1 MSACIWVHKYVHL
14 YVCAWVC
21 VRVCMYVCMHGCMVC
36 IQVCAR
42 MCMHGCVCAQVH
54 VCAQVCVHGC
64 IVCALARVRAC
75 VCTGVC
81 AWVHVCAQVC
91 VHRCGF
97 GMTKAL
103 GRRQILPWPW
113 WTTPK
118 ADSHSFFIFGLD
130 KFQTVPTVMRQAVQ
144 RTISLNSCP
153 MILCT
158 WYMRLLKEQ
167 RPVGDLSRA
176 GGPSRWRACAHK
188 GCRSSL
194 CSFVAL
200 GSSKNSLSTLLLG
213 YAN

>member
-1 MSACIWVHKYVHL
+1 MPAYGCISMCTCMCVHGCVCVFACM
-14 YVCAWVC
+14 CACMGAWCAYKC
-21 VRVCMYVCMHGCMVC
+21 VRVCVCMGVSVHGCMCVRRYVCMGALCVHWHVC
-36 IQVCAR
+36 
-42 MCMHGCVCAQVH
+42 VH
-54 VCAQVCVHGC
+54 VCAQVCVHG
-64 IVCALARVRAC
+64 
-75 VCTGVC
+75 
-81 AWVHVCAQVC
+81 
-91 VHRCGF
+91 CGF

>member
-1 MSACIWVHKYVHL
+1 MCTCMCVHGCVH
-14 YVCAWVC
+14 
-21 VRVCMYVCMHGCMVC
+21 VCMYVCMCVHTSVC
-36 IQVCAR
+36 ICA
-42 MCMHGCVCAQVH
+42 CMGVS
-54 VCAQVCVHGC
+54 VHGC
-64 IVCALARVRAC
+64 IVCALVRVCAC
-75 VCTGVC
+75 VCTGVF
-81 AWVHVCAQVC
+81 AWV
-91 VHRCGF
+91 CGF
-97 GMTKAL
+97 GMIKTL

-118 ADSHSFFIFGLD
+118 DDSHSFSIFGLD

-144 RTISLNSCP
+144 WTISLNSCP

-158 WYMRLLKEQ
+158 WYMHLLKEQ
-167 RPVGDLSRA
+167 RPARDLSRA
-176 GGPSRWRACAHK
+176 GGPSRWRACARK

>member
-1 MSACIWVHKYVHL
+1 MGVCACLHVCVHAWVHGVHTSVCAYVYAWVCL
-14 YVCAWVC
+14 CTGACVCVGMCAWVHC
-21 VRVCMYVCMHGCMVC
+21 VCTGTCACMCVHRCVCMG
-36 IQVCAR
+36 
-42 MCMHGCVCAQVH
+42 
-54 VCAQVCVHGC
+54 
-64 IVCALARVRAC
+64 AC

-81 AWVHVCAQVC
+81 AWVHVCAKVC
-91 VHRCGF
+91 VHGCGF

>member
-21 VRVCMYVCMHGCMVC
+21 VHVCMYVWVHGCAYKCVRVCVCMGVSVHGCMCVRRYVC
-36 IQVCAR
+36 MGALCVHWHVC
-42 MCMHGCVCAQVH
+42 VH
-54 VCAQVCVHGC
+54 VCVQVCVH
-64 IVCALARVRAC
+64 V
-75 VCTGVC
+75 
-81 AWVHVCAQVC
+81 
-91 VHRCGF
+91 CGF
-97 GMTKAL
+97 GMTKTL

-113 WTTPK
+113 WTTPE